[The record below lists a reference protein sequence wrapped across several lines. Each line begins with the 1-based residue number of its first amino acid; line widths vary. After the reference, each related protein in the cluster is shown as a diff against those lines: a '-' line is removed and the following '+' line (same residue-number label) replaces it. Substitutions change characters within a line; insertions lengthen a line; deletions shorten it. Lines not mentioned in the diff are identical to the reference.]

1 MLTNRDRQI
10 LRFIET
16 FGGITIYQCS
26 KIYFK
31 DSKHQYDLAR
41 KRLKILYDMNL
52 IRYFT
57 NKLTNER
64 VYCDDKKITPHKT
77 YLLDVYATLLTNNVK
92 VLNLDFEP
100 QWLDGKYRSDG
111 FFLIE
116 YNGTKRIMCVEVD
129 ITHMTKVE
137 KYEEVY
143 ASGEIQKK
151 YGAFPLIVIVGD
163 IISEYKSKNFD
174 VVYLDYK
181 LNNFT
186 EKVLAL

>member
-1 MLTNRDRQI
+1 
-10 LRFIET
+10 
-16 FGGITIYQCS
+16 
-26 KIYFK
+26 
-31 DSKHQYDLAR
+31 
-41 KRLKILYDMNL
+41 
-52 IRYFT
+52 
-57 NKLTNER
+57 
-64 VYCDDKKITPHKT
+64 
-77 YLLDVYATLLTNNVK
+77 
-92 VLNLDFEP
+92 
-100 QWLDGKYRSDG
+100 
-111 FFLIE
+111 
-116 YNGTKRIMCVEVD
+116 
-129 ITHMTKVE
+129 MTKVE